1 LSRSKRSSLVKR
13 NKKLG
18 DKIITQF
25 SSGEKMDLDIQSQN
39 NRFIITG
46 LSFKIIGKGTE
57 TISSFYTCSL
67 FF

>member
-1 LSRSKRSSLVKR
+1 
-13 NKKLG
+13 
-18 DKIITQF
+18 
-25 SSGEKMDLDIQSQN
+25 MDLDIQSQN